1 MIPSPKEKKKRYE
14 EIDSVSETHSNVILT
29 GLSACGKSSIGHVL
43 ANLLGWGFVDTDQ
56 LFEKKTGTLISEFI
70 AQKGIATFRD
80 HERKLVA
87 SIGFLRNHIIAL
99 GGGAFCE
106 KRNKIRL
113 REMGFVVWVDVSP
126 SVIARRLIANPAEME
141 RRPLLK
147 ECFSGKA
154 LPSYHEV
161 LKKVEFFLEERVDHY
176 KQAHLII
183 RDDYSSSDI
192 CARKVYHAL
201 LGY

>member
-1 MIPSPKEKKKRYE
+1 MILSPTEKNKRYE
-14 EIDSVSETHSNVILT
+14 QIDAFSETHSNVILT

-56 LFEKKTGTLISEFI
+56 LFEKKTGLLISEFI
-70 AQKGIATFRD
+70 AQKGIETFRD
-80 HERKLVA
+80 HERKIID
-87 SIGFLRNHIIAL
+87 SIGFLKNHIITL
-99 GGGAFCE
+99 GGGTFCE
-106 KRNKIRL
+106 KRNKTKL
-113 REMGFVVWVDVSP
+113 RQMGFVVWVDVSP
-126 SVIARRLIANPAEME
+126 SIIARRLITNPAEIE
-141 RRPLLK
+141 RRPILK
-147 ECFSGKA
+147 SFLSGKA

-161 LKKVEFFLEERVDHY
+161 LRAIEFFLEERVEHY
-176 KQAHLII
+176 KQAHLIV